1 MLGTVRKRS
10 DDQLDYD
17 VDFSRW
23 LSAGDIIT
31 SAVALAAPLDT
42 TNPLE
47 LTVNSVQV
55 FGTVVKVWLAAGI
68 AGNSYQIQ
76 VTATTAQGRVKD
88 VTFNLRVMEC

>member
-23 LSAGDIIT
+23 LSAGDSIT
-31 SAVALAAPLDT
+31 SAVAIAAPLDV
-42 TNPLE
+42 TNPSE

-55 FGTVVKVWLAAGI
+55 FGMVVKVWLAAGI

-88 VTFNLRVMEC
+88 VTFNLRIVEC